1 MVKTYEHYRI
11 INILWGNILGGIQNN
26 TRHRKNEVMAEK
38 KKMWNGGKTNITTKE
53 AKIFRQM
60 EDGYDLDDSEIE
72 FREDLVK
79 REKLMREE
87 SKHQK
92 IQSKY
97 SFSKKPMHEL
107 YNDIDYEKKT
117 PISGMGGVKRI
128 K

>member
-1 MVKTYEHYRI
+1 MT
-11 INILWGNILGGIQNN
+11 
-26 TRHRKNEVMAEK
+26 EK
-38 KKMWNGGKTNITTKE
+38 KTMWNGGKTNEYNEMIRE
-53 AKIFRQM
+53 S
-60 EDGYDLDDSEIE
+60 EDYYDTIDSEIE

-87 SKHQK
+87 AKNQK

-97 SFSKKPMHEL
+97 SLSKKPMHEL

-117 PISGMGGVKRI
+117 PISGMGGVKRT

>member
-1 MVKTYEHYRI
+1 MT
-11 INILWGNILGGIQNN
+11 
-26 TRHRKNEVMAEK
+26 EK
-38 KKMWNGGKTNITTKE
+38 KKMWNGGKTNITTRE

-60 EDGYDLDDSEIE
+60 EDTYDTIDSEIE

-87 SKHQK
+87 AKNQK

-97 SFSKKPMHEL
+97 SLSKKPMHEL
-107 YNDIDYEKKT
+107 YNDIDYEEKT
-117 PISGMGGVKRI
+117 PVSGMGGVQRK

>member
-1 MVKTYEHYRI
+1 MT
-11 INILWGNILGGIQNN
+11 
-26 TRHRKNEVMAEK
+26 EK
-38 KKMWNGGKTNITTKE
+38 KKMWNGGKTNITTRE

-60 EDGYDLDDSEIE
+60 EDTYDTIDSEIE

-87 SKHQK
+87 AKNQK

-97 SFSKKPMHEL
+97 SLSKKPMHEL

-117 PISGMGGVKRI
+117 PVSGMGGVQRK

>member
-1 MVKTYEHYRI
+1 MT
-11 INILWGNILGGIQNN
+11 
-26 TRHRKNEVMAEK
+26 EK
-38 KKMWNGGKTNITTKE
+38 KKMWNGGKTNITTRE

-87 SKHQK
+87 AKNQK

-97 SFSKKPMHEL
+97 SLSNEMIWLTGVVSVNDVKFLISENKIVTSFSFPS
-107 YNDIDYEKKT
+107 
-117 PISGMGGVKRI
+117 SGCMVL
-128 K
+128 

>member
-1 MVKTYEHYRI
+1 MSDKEK
-11 INILWGNILGGIQNN
+11 GI
-26 TRHRKNEVMAEK
+26 
-38 KKMWNGGKTNITTKE
+38 WNGGDTFNTKYD
-53 AKIFRQM
+53 KMIRQM

-72 FREDLVK
+72 FRKELVE
-79 REKLMREE
+79 RERLMREE
-87 SKHQK
+87 AKNQK

-97 SFSKKPMHEL
+97 SLSKKPMHEL

>member
-1 MVKTYEHYRI
+1 MT
-11 INILWGNILGGIQNN
+11 
-26 TRHRKNEVMAEK
+26 EK
-38 KKMWNGGKTNITTKE
+38 KKMGNGRKTNITTKD

-72 FREDLVK
+72 FRKELVE
-79 REKLMREE
+79 RERLMREE
-87 SKHQK
+87 SKNQK

-97 SFSKKPMHEL
+97 SLSKKPMHEL

-117 PISGMGGVKRI
+117 PVSGMGGVQRK